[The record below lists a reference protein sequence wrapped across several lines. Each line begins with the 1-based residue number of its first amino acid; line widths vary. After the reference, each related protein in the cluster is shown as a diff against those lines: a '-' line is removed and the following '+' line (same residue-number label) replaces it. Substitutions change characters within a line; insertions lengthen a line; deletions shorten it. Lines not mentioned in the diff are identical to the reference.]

1 MSRYS
6 FQRRDTFMN
15 SLDPVSKIIWVL
27 CVSIL
32 AISMNMVIP
41 QLTNLAAVLVVT
53 FVLNRTSIDDF
64 WLKTRFFFLV
74 STSYFIIQMLVV
86 PGSSMLA
93 SIGPITFTWE
103 ALEVAGST
111 SMRIFILIIISL
123 VFAKSTSPRDLAL
136 ALNQKLHLNYVV
148 SFMVFIGLR
157 YLPLVEEIS
166 SNIKEAHMVRGVG
179 EKPGIVGKFRNF
191 KRYSVPLLATV
202 LERGRITA
210 WALDSKGFRAYPT
223 RTNTY
228 VIVIPM
234 AGKIFSALWILL
246 TLSWL
251 TAILIFN
258 WHAPTLVSLLQ
269 GK

>member
-1 MSRYS
+1 MSRYA
-6 FQRRDTFMN
+6 FQKRNTFMN
-15 SLDPVSKIIWVL
+15 SIDPVSKIIWLL

-32 AISMNMVIP
+32 ALSINMVIP

-53 FVLNRTSIDDF
+53 FVLGRTSINDF
-64 WLKTRFFFLV
+64 WLRTRFFFFV
-74 STSYFIIQMLVV
+74 STSYFFIQMLVV
-86 PGSSMLA
+86 PGSSVLA

-123 VFAKSTSPRDLAL
+123 VFTKSTSPRDLAL
-136 ALNQKLHLNYVV
+136 ALNQKLHLNYVI

-157 YLPLVEEIS
+157 YLPLVEEIY
-166 SNIKEAHMVRGVG
+166 SNIKEAQMVRGVG
-179 EKPGIVGKFRNF
+179 EKPGIMGKFRNL

-210 WALDSKGFRAYPT
+210 FALDSKGFRAYPT

-228 VIVIPM
+228 IIVIPI
-234 AGKIFSALWILL
+234 AGKIFSVVWILL
-246 TLSWL
+246 TLSWFA
-251 TAILIFN
+251 AILIFN
-258 WHAPTLVSLLQ
+258 WHAPTLESLLS